1 MCCQRSEQQGLLALR
16 PPSPKLLVFTST
28 RDCDCSPDFG
38 FSGCLNVRALS
49 VSSSVTILSSDF
61 PQAIWKGSPGRDS
74 QAGGGRNVPHPPP
87 RPPHCCLGISSR
99 RGHPALRPPGGHTPP
114 SALRSSSPAPCSPSP
129 AFSVEGVASPPPEP
143 FEFPTVILPDLIPAA
158 VAGRVIL
165 GAKTLPEHTC
175 PRGVC
180 APERCFRSTRVPE
193 VCTPERRVPLCW
205 HLGLVRSCHSVV
217 WSEVSLG
224 CGVGLHAPA
233 AGTQVRPLMGG

>member
-99 RGHPALRPPGGHTPP
+99 RGHPALRPPGVGHTPP
-114 SALRSSSPAPCSPSP
+114 SALRPPARRPQRSQSRELLLHRQSPLSSPRS
-129 AFSVEGVASPPPEP
+129 FSQTSSQQQSQ
-143 FEFPTVILPDLIPAA
+143 A
-158 VAGRVIL
+158 V
-165 GAKTLPEHTC
+165 
-175 PRGVC
+175 
-180 APERCFRSTRVPE
+180 
-193 VCTPERRVPLCW
+193 
-205 HLGLVRSCHSVV
+205 
-217 WSEVSLG
+217 
-224 CGVGLHAPA
+224 
-233 AGTQVRPLMGG
+233 